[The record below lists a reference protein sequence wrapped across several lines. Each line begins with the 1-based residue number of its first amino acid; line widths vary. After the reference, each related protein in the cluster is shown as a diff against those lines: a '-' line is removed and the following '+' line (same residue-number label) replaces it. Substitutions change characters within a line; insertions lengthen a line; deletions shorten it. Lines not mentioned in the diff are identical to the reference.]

1 MKKFLINCLLFLL
14 VLAIIVQARPLYL
27 YYHDKYKQTVAG
39 ADIYH
44 SIFKSKQ
51 KKKSKKIL
59 LGDSVGNQLF
69 PNSKNNDT
77 INSMACNQTIAMAG
91 QYFLLNNYI
100 NAGNEIDTVYMLF
113 SPFSFQNNLNQ
124 LYTFHYF
131 LKPFF
136 NDEYKPLFTE
146 TVNTQIQKIPYHRFC
161 RNIYIL
167 TSDWAPDFTSKD
179 TVNYTLLSPISI
191 EYLTKMKELSKKHH
205 FKIIIMPPPASMS
218 KKPMIEK
225 MDQNEI
231 FKNNLTDLFG
241 NYFKDIIYF
250 DDSNFFDG
258 THLKKPEEFVSR
270 YTDSLMKK

>member
-1 MKKFLINCLLFLL
+1 M
-14 VLAIIVQARPLYL
+14 YL